1 MNNILDMK
9 KYLLATILAVLALS
23 FSLRA
28 QVYQASSFGIK
39 SDGITLNT
47 RSIQAAIDFISSH
60 GGGVLEISVGRYLTG
75 SIFMKSN
82 VELRLLEGAVLVGSV
97 NPYDYEMVEGNYGLI
112 LAKGQENI
120 SVKGKGVIDG
130 RGAECALNFL
140 NQVHLGFMDDTTKYD
155 RVTKRPKLIYFRE
168 CKDVVIEGVNLRNSA
183 EWTLVP
189 DQCENLTISGILL
202 DSKNYWNNDGIDIV
216 DCRHALIKDSF
227 IDASD
232 DAICFKSHSAAHLC
246 EDIEVRNC
254 VARSSASAFKFGT
267 VSRGGFKDIRIIG
280 NKVFDTYRSAV
291 TIQSVDGA
299 EVENIVIDSLD
310 AVNTGNAIYLRT
322 GKRWGGA
329 KEGYLR
335 NITLSNIRVEV
346 PLEKA
351 DAGYSYEGPVE
362 DLPRNVSPA
371 GIVGIPGM
379 PVENITLRNV
389 EIVYPGGGNKLYAYR
404 GTSPEEL
411 DSIPEMIDIYP
422 EFSQFKELPAWG
434 LFIRHANGITLEN
447 VRLVAGKKDYR
458 PAIVADDVQGLVM
471 KDLRTDEPSAKGKK
485 QVVKRNV
492 R

>member
-1 MNNILDMK
+1 MK
-9 KYLLATILAVLALS
+9 RYLLVTILAVLALS
-23 FSLRA
+23 SSLGA
-28 QVYQASSFGIK
+28 QVYQASSFGVK
-39 SDGITLNT
+39 SDGVTLNT
-47 RSIQAAIDFISSH
+47 RSIQAAIDYISSH

-97 NPYDYEMVEGNYGLI
+97 NPYDYEMVEGNYGLL

-168 CKDVVIEGVNLRNSA
+168 CKNVVIEGVNLRNSA

-280 NKVFDTYRSAV
+280 NKVFDTYRSAI

-310 AVNTGNAIYLRT
+310 AHNTGNAIYLLN

-346 PLEKA
+346 PMEKP

-362 DLPRNVSPA
+362 DLPRNISPA

-404 GTSPEEL
+404 GTSPEDL

-422 EFSQFKELPAWG
+422 VFSQFKELPAWG
-434 LFIRHANGITLEN
+434 LFIRHAEGITLDN

-458 PAIVADDVQGLVM
+458 PAIVADDVKGLVI
-471 KDLRTDEPSAKGKK
+471 KDLKTDEPSSKGKK

>member
-9 KYLLATILAVLALS
+9 KYLLATILAVLVLS

-267 VSRGGFKDIRIIG
+267 VSRGGFKDIRIIN

>member
-23 FSLRA
+23 FPLRA

-267 VSRGGFKDIRIIG
+267 VSRGGFKDIRIID

-458 PAIVADDVQGLVM
+458 PAIVADDVPQ
-471 KDLRTDEPSAKGKK
+471 DRRTFR
-485 QVVKRNV
+485 QR
-492 R
+492 

>member
-267 VSRGGFKDIRIIG
+267 VSRGGFKDIRIID

>member
-9 KYLLATILAVLALS
+9 RYLLATILAVLALS
-23 FSLRA
+23 FPLRA

-267 VSRGGFKDIRIIG
+267 VSRGGFKDIRIID

-310 AVNTGNAIYLRT
+310 AANTGNAIYLRT

>member
-1 MNNILDMK
+1 MNSILDMK

-267 VSRGGFKDIRIIG
+267 VSRGGFKDIRIID